1 VTDERLHEMM
11 ADPGPAPTHDAN
23 GWPTDVASPARGD
36 CADSLF
42 EDCVDGGGGTVYRVE
57 CPHGRWLERVRAG
70 RALYRANRW
79 HGFADTTNPPTAY
92 HAPDM
97 PAESPAG
104 PASSSA
110 SPSGTGGP
118 NPAYASANGWPI
130 DSPPA
135 PVTADGEVHTPSLFV
150 PTSADQAPTT
160 WVCRTCT
167 VKDFMPVWPCAAVAE
182 VYEAGASLSGTGG
195 LAEVDALLARLE
207 AATRALTTHTQTL
220 RELLTAD
227 RAQGGEPRD

>member
-1 VTDERLHEMM
+1 MTDERLHEMM

-110 SPSGTGGP
+110 SPSGTGG
-118 NPAYASANGWPI
+118 
-130 DSPPA
+130 
-135 PVTADGEVHTPSLFV
+135 L
-150 PTSADQAPTT
+150 
-160 WVCRTCT
+160 
-167 VKDFMPVWPCAAVAE
+167 
-182 VYEAGASLSGTGG
+182 AG
-195 LAEVDALLARLE
+195 LLARLQAE
-207 AATRALTTHTQTL
+207 VQSLAGMAQVAADVVEGRRRELWDAVVQWTHLAAVRSADPNSAPAINAATLQYAYGVIAGIDGPELQR
-220 RELLTAD
+220 LLTAELDARYGAD
-227 RAQGGEPRD
+227 RAKGGEPRD